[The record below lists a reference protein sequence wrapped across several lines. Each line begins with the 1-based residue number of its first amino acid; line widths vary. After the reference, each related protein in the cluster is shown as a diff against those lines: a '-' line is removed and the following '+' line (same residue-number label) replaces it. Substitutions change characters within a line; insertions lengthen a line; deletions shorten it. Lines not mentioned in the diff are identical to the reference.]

1 MNSDLVFEKIIVL
14 NQLTNF
20 GRDYYEEKRDFF
32 FCIYILL
39 ESWTISYLRFSRM
52 KYKINIG
59 PGQTAALC

>member
-32 FCIYILL
+32 FVYIF
-39 ESWTISYLRFSRM
+39 Y
-52 KYKINIG
+52 
-59 PGQTAALC
+59 